1 MNSSINI
8 SDTEITNTVGTL
20 KTFDFSPINWVIIG
34 LYLFG
39 ILVMGLFFQFQR
51 KKSNLQVSSQEY
63 FKASGSVPG
72 WAVGLSVFSTSLSA
86 ITFVLFQKLH
96 LLQIEVW

>member
-51 KKSNLQVSSQEY
+51 KKVTY
-63 FKASGSVPG
+63 K
-72 WAVGLSVFSTSLSA
+72 
-86 ITFVLFQKLH
+86 
-96 LLQIEVW
+96 